1 MNFTCFWI
9 WESFY
14 FSKNFFCFV
23 VFFPSSW
30 LCNCRFLRLW
40 PFPAHLPLRY
50 TSAFDEWGEAA
61 NPIWESKILPRLF
74 TVFHV
79 IIRFILTISIFIMYC
94 MSQCDVSSDLVAFS
108 CHGARQQYTK
118 NCNTITMAFTL
129 LPQGEVL
136 AVLGHEIGHDR
147 MYHVHTTLLLR
158 MWVVSPQ
165 PGQSKGNRCTV
176 WWIEDSYGVTAMIWV
191 VNW

>member
-1 MNFTCFWI
+1 MQISQALAVSGAFASSIHFCLW
-9 WESFY
+9 WVRRSSES
-14 FSKNFFCFV
+14 NLGV
-23 VFFPSSW
+23 Q
-30 LCNCRFLRLW
+30 N
-40 PFPAHLPLRY
+40 
-50 TSAFDEWGEAA
+50 TSTSVYGIPRH
-61 NPIWESKILPRLF
+61 NKIH
-74 TVFHV
+74 TNNQYIYHV
-79 IIRFILTISIFIMYC
+79 C

-108 CHGARQQYTK
+108 CHCARQLYTK

-165 PGQSKGNRCTV
+165 PGQFKGNRCTV
-176 WWIEDSYGVTAMIWV
+176 WCTEDSYGVTAMIWV